1 MFDWTSGYVADV
13 DYSFGYYTELNPLRM
28 RLALLNVFWAP
39 PPCSVACELGYGQ
52 GVSVN
57 VHAAASNIEWRG
69 TDFNPGHASFARDLQ
84 VRPRWRAGRVRIVTV
99 RARERLHRKQAEAE
113 QQRRQVHAE
122 HARLYY
128 ASLVLATR
136 RARIAAD

>member
-69 TDFNPGHASFARDLQ
+69 TDFNPGHASFARDL
-84 VRPRWRAGRVRIVTV
+84 
-99 RARERLHRKQAEAE
+99 AEASGSRAQLADEAFAEFCARPDLPEPE
-113 QQRRQVHAE
+113 QATGHEQRPHRHG
-122 HARLYY
+122 
-128 ASLVLATR
+128 
-136 RARIAAD
+136 